1 MTHKVKVSGSR
12 PLRKGSKQ
20 NSKGSRKGSRKNSRR
35 NSKKH
40 NGLDFTA
47 ILNDMPQN
55 NQQNMGMQGMPGMMP
70 GMPGMMPGMEGMMPG
85 MPGMMPGMPGMMP
98 GMDMNMDM
106 SNQMMMGRDSD
117 PLHLQNLVPQKQS
130 FNINNYGLS
139 YDQLSNG
146 VQENSLANTFNGRGN
161 NAQEVARSASSQVGQ
176 SVAPAVASVAQ
187 QVAQPVA
194 QPVAQ
199 VAQEQF
205 NRKYYRL

>member
-55 NQQNMGMQGMPGMMP
+55 NQQNMGIQGMMP
-70 GMPGMMPGMEGMMPG
+70 GMPGMEGMMPGMMPG

-98 GMDMNMDM
+98 GMEMSMDM
-106 SNQMMMGRDSD
+106 SNQMMMGRDID

-130 FNINNYGLS
+130 FNLNNYGLS
-139 YDQLSNG
+139 YDKLSSG

-161 NAQEVARSASSQVGQ
+161 NSQQVAQ
-176 SVAPAVASVAQ
+176 SVAQ
-187 QVAQPVA
+187 QVAPVAPVA
-194 QPVAQ
+194 QQVAPVAQQVAPVAQQ